1 MLNTIANIIEMIL
14 SMAFSLKSVNEV
26 KLKVYITVFNRFL
39 TTNIIQLVQFFII
52 AKYFSIVD
60 NGKISILLT
69 SSFLISQILLFGIP
83 SSIVYFGSKNNILS
97 VMKIVFKHISLLLLL
112 LFTSLTVI
120 IPTLDDNY
128 YYSSIAILSFTN
140 VLYFISQSF
149 FQMKENFRIQN
160 IIMIL
165 QTLSTFF
172 AVSLY
177 VIVDFKTDY
186 ILFIVIFNIIA
197 SIFSM
202 YLVLKDVLNIHEDN
216 LVNCERVSFYKY
228 SFGIYLNSLLSVING
243 RLDVLIIGAILGNY
257 FAGLY
262 SFIVQISERMAIFSQ
277 VITTVLFPK
286 FSKENNINK
295 VLSSSI
301 KSLIFTFCITFIA
314 YFIFLYLIPYLN
326 DVLFS
331 SKYNPAIPYVKYG
344 LLAVLFNSTARVIY
358 MTFSSLGLIKLN
370 FKIGVLIS
378 LITLLL
384 FPFFC
389 YTYGLS
395 GAVISLMLTSVISL
409 SISFFI
415 LIKCKKNNS
424 YEK

>member
-1 MLNTIANIIEMIL
+1 
-14 SMAFSLKSVNEV
+14 MAFSLKSVNEV